1 VCACSDGVRRGG
13 GGEGRKVRG
22 HDAIRLRYVTVAGWV
37 LESPMGGRCVLGSG
51 QAWAASCRWKA
62 VAGRVR
68 AADGCRRRF
77 VAVVVVVGVVVV
89 VSKGAGARRRAAES
103 NVISAEGGSGDDSWA
118 SDAGRASLAGAP
130 MKGAAVWM
138 AGYCIASH

>member
-1 VCACSDGVRRGG
+1 
-13 GGEGRKVRG
+13 
-22 HDAIRLRYVTVAGWV
+22 
-37 LESPMGGRCVLGSG
+37 MGGRCVLGPG

-77 VAVVVVVGVVVV
+77 VAVVVVVVVV

-103 NVISAEGGSGDDSWA
+103 NVISAEGDSGDDSWA

-130 MKGAAVWM
+130 IRALRSGWL
-138 AGYCIASH
+138 GIASLLTNGGFFLLVGTLAVVGF

>member
-1 VCACSDGVRRGG
+1 MQSPGSRCDSITLRYSCGVGARESDGGKACFG
-13 GGEGRKVRG
+13 
-22 HDAIRLRYVTVAGWV
+22 
-37 LESPMGGRCVLGSG
+37 GSG

-77 VAVVVVVGVVVV
+77 VVVVVVVGVVGVVVV
-89 VSKGAGARRRAAES
+89 VSKGAGARRRAAAS